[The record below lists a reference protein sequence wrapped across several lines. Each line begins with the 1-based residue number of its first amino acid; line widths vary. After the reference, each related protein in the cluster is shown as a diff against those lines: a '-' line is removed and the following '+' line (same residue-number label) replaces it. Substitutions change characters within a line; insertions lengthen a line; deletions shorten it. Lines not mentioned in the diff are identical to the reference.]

1 MTEDTSPENLRKFLE
16 SDDPALVKMGISLAK
31 GLGVEVTI
39 KDLERFLK
47 ISYFD
52 PDPAKKVKIGI
63 MLADEA
69 GIVDEAMEMLCKR
82 RKGVVALVDIGD
94 ARAIEP
100 LIKALKN
107 KEWRVRW
114 NGAWALGK
122 IGDASD
128 PPEHD
133 RLHSPR
139 AVEPLI
145 KTLDDEK
152 DDVRWGAACSLGRV
166 IGDGREIEPLI
177 KALEDGDWRVCCGAA
192 EALGKIGDARAVES
206 LIKVLEGDF
215 GTFAN
220 AAEEVDRHE
229 RRKLGHEVVEN
240 IRWYVAWSLGEI
252 GDARAVEPLI
262 KEVELGFR
270 TLTNAAKEALE
281 KLGHE
286 V

>member
-177 KALEDGDWRVCCGAA
+177 KALEDDRVSYVRYYAA
-192 EALGKIGDARAVES
+192 EALGKIGDARAVEP
-206 LIKVLEGDF
+206 LTKALGDDYE
-215 GTFAN
+215 AVREA
-220 AAEEVDRHE
+220 AAEALK
-229 RRKLGHEVVEN
+229 KLGHEVE
-240 IRWYVAWSLGEI
+240 
-252 GDARAVEPLI
+252 
-262 KEVELGFR
+262 
-270 TLTNAAKEALE
+270 
-281 KLGHE
+281 
-286 V
+286 